1 MAEYVTELN
10 AATFDEAIK
19 GDKPVLVDFWAVWC
33 GPCRMMSPVVDKLAA
48 EYADKLFVGKV
59 NVDEVSELAERYSV
73 SSIPT
78 LILFKNGA
86 MVDRTVGLARPRCL
100 RPGWIGIFD
109 CVVKRRSLSQRK
121 RALLFN

>member
-10 AATFDEAIK
+10 AATFDEAIN

-86 MVDRTVGLARPRCL
+86 MVDRTVGACSPAVLKAWVDRN
-100 RPGWIGIFD
+100 I
-109 CVVKRRSLSQRK
+109 
-121 RALLFN
+121 

>member
-19 GDKPVLVDFWAVWC
+19 SDKPVLVDFWAVWC

-86 MVDRTVGLARPRCL
+86 MVDRTVGACSPAVLKAWVDRN
-100 RPGWIGIFD
+100 I
-109 CVVKRRSLSQRK
+109 
-121 RALLFN
+121 

>member
-59 NVDEVSELAERYSV
+59 NVDQVSELAERYSV

-86 MVDRTVGLARPRCL
+86 MVDRTVGACSPA
-100 RPGWIGIFD
+100 
-109 CVVKRRSLSQRK
+109 
-121 RALLFN
+121 ALKAWVDKNI

>member
-33 GPCRMMSPVVDKLAA
+33 GPCRMMSPVVDR
-48 EYADKLFVGKV
+48 LFVGKV

-78 LILFKNGA
+78 LMLFKNGK
-86 MVDRTVGLARPRCL
+86 MVDRTVGVCSPA
-100 RPGWIGIFD
+100 
-109 CVVKRRSLSQRK
+109 
-121 RALLFN
+121 ALKAWVDRNI

>member
-59 NVDEVSELAERYSV
+59 NELAERYSV

-86 MVDRTVGLARPRCL
+86 MVDRTVGACSPAVLKAWVDRN
-100 RPGWIGIFD
+100 I
-109 CVVKRRSLSQRK
+109 
-121 RALLFN
+121 

>member
-10 AATFDEAIK
+10 AATFDEVIK

-59 NVDEVSELAERYSV
+59 NVDEVSELAERYMV

-78 LILFKNGA
+78 LMLFKNGK
-86 MVDRTVGLARPRCL
+86 MVDRTVGACSPA
-100 RPGWIGIFD
+100 
-109 CVVKRRSLSQRK
+109 
-121 RALLFN
+121 ALKAWVDRNI

>member
-19 GDKPVLVDFWAVWC
+19 GYKPVLVDFWAVWC

-48 EYADKLFVGKV
+48 EY
-59 NVDEVSELAERYSV
+59 ELAERYSV

-78 LILFKNGA
+78 LILFKNGK
-86 MVDRTVGLARPRCL
+86 MVDRTVGACSPA
-100 RPGWIGIFD
+100 
-109 CVVKRRSLSQRK
+109 
-121 RALLFN
+121 ALKAWVDRNI

>member
-10 AATFDEAIK
+10 AATFDEAIN

-78 LILFKNGA
+78 LMLFKNGK
-86 MVDRTVGLARPRCL
+86 MVDRTVGACSPAVLKAWVDRN
-100 RPGWIGIFD
+100 I
-109 CVVKRRSLSQRK
+109 
-121 RALLFN
+121 

>member
-48 EYADKLFVGKV
+48 E
-59 NVDEVSELAERYSV
+59 
-73 SSIPT
+73 SS
-78 LILFKNGA
+78 
-86 MVDRTVGLARPRCL
+86 D
-100 RPGWIGIFD
+100 
-109 CVVKRRSLSQRK
+109 
-121 RALLFN
+121 

>member
-10 AATFDEAIK
+10 AATFDEAIN

-59 NVDEVSELAERYSV
+59 NVYEVSELAERYSV

-78 LILFKNGA
+78 LMLFKNGK
-86 MVDRTVGLARPRCL
+86 MVDRTVGACSPAVLKAWVDRN
-100 RPGWIGIFD
+100 I
-109 CVVKRRSLSQRK
+109 
-121 RALLFN
+121 

>member
-10 AATFDEAIK
+10 AATFDETIK

-78 LILFKNGA
+78 LILFKNGK
-86 MVDRTVGLARPRCL
+86 MVDRTVGACSPA
-100 RPGWIGIFD
+100 
-109 CVVKRRSLSQRK
+109 
-121 RALLFN
+121 ALKAWVDRNI

>member
-10 AATFDEAIK
+10 AVTFDEAIK

-86 MVDRTVGLARPRCL
+86 MVDRTVGACSLA
-100 RPGWIGIFD
+100 
-109 CVVKRRSLSQRK
+109 
-121 RALLFN
+121 ALKAWVDRNI

>member
-10 AATFDEAIK
+10 AATFDEAIN

-78 LILFKNGA
+78 LMLFKNGA
-86 MVDRTVGLARPRCL
+86 MVDRTVGACSPAVLKAWVDRN
-100 RPGWIGIFD
+100 I
-109 CVVKRRSLSQRK
+109 
-121 RALLFN
+121 

>member
-48 EYADKLFVGKV
+48 EYVGKV

-73 SSIPT
+73 ASIPT

-86 MVDRTVGLARPRCL
+86 MVDRTVGACSPAVLKAWVDRN
-100 RPGWIGIFD
+100 I
-109 CVVKRRSLSQRK
+109 
-121 RALLFN
+121 